1 MIKKDKNL
9 GYKSSDLIQEIILKN
24 QSYHDSL
31 KYRRI
36 DPSTLG
42 SIVSLLF
49 TISGNVFDKSS
60 LEVLEIG
67 GGAGHLAMTFNTLFP
82 EVKLNWTNVETPE
95 LIAHSLAANVSPL
108 GFKNIT
114 WDELRDLKWP
124 NLDIVIANSSLQYLD
139 NPISSIMEL
148 LSISDS
154 KFFYVGKTPFSSIRK
169 FHEGALQFSRISSN
183 GPRSESNKS
192 QTPKRKSQQ
201 ISYPINAID
210 RDEFLKLFR
219 AWSIDFEF
227 EEGSIDFH
235 LRCSFF
241 ANFLDHRYCKSK
253 KIANKSILLS
263 RTLGRT

>member
-1 MIKKDKNL
+1 MIKKDRNL
-9 GYKSSDLIQEIILKN
+9 GYKNSELIREIILKN

-31 KYRRI
+31 KYKRI

-42 SIVSLLF
+42 SIVSLLS
-49 TISGNVFDKSS
+49 TISGNLYEKSS
-60 LEVLEIG
+60 LDVLEIG
-67 GGAGHLAMTFNTLFP
+67 GGAGHLAMTFSTLFP
-82 EVKLNWTNVETPE
+82 EIKLNWTNVETPE
-95 LIAHSLAANVSPL
+95 LIAHSLAANISPL

-114 WDELRDLKWP
+114 WDELRDSKWP

-139 NPISSIMEL
+139 NPIGSIMEL

-154 KFFYVGKTPFSSIRK
+154 KFFYVGKTPFSSLRK

-183 GPRSESNKS
+183 GPRSESNKNQS
-192 QTPKRKSQQ
+192 PKNKSQQ

-219 AWSIDFEF
+219 AWSIEFEF

-235 LRCSFF
+235 LRCF
-241 ANFLDHRYCKSK
+241 AFAPILSHRYCRLYSVP
-253 KIANKSILLS
+253 NKSFLF
-263 RTLGRT
+263 RKK